1 MLLFLCTHPSLSLSF
16 SLTTYL
22 LIIIPN
28 IIPICL
34 SIYVDIPNF
43 LFLLQAVTFEWAP
56 SVFYYRSRNGS
67 VLFRYGT
74 DIGVLETLAQ
84 VLNFTVEYQEPPKGQ
99 SRVQIK
105 SDAVKLNIQ

>member
-1 MLLFLCTHPSLSLSF
+1 M
-16 SLTTYL
+16 
-22 LIIIPN
+22 
-28 IIPICL
+28 
-34 SIYVDIPNF
+34 
-43 LFLLQAVTFEWAP
+43 QAVTFEWAP

-99 SRVQIK
+99 SAVKVK
-105 SDAVKLNIQ
+105 SDAIKLYYQLSAISLR